1 MKATLSYTYV
11 GDRYPDLS
19 GKTVVVKAIAEI
31 AGIPYQLLKNRM
43 GMKRLRANRLRS
55 CFIEDK
61 DLDPKKRNKESN
73 KSSSL
78 TKRKDKN
85 SLSTEWLKRPLI

>member
-43 GMKRLRANRLRS
+43 GMKRLRANSLRS

-61 DLDPKKRNKESN
+61 DLDPKKRNKES
-73 KSSSL
+73 KTISR
-78 TKRKDKN
+78 TKREVKN
-85 SLSTEWLKRPLI
+85 SLSAEWLKRPLI